1 MIDLL
6 ISGGV
11 GVFVTIIGRLAYDG
25 SKFGKKPLNGYAT
38 KKDQDDCKNNV
49 AENFKD
55 LKITIDKGFDDAKND
70 RSTLFAMVHEVRN
83 DVSRLGKE
91 VGVLQGKID

>member
-1 MIDLL
+1 MVEYFIG
-6 ISGGV
+6 GGV
-11 GVFVTIIGRLAYDG
+11 TLVVGVSVRLIYTG
-25 SKFGKKPLNGYAT
+25 IMSGHKPPNGYAT
-38 KKDQDDCKNNV
+38 KKDQDECKNNV

-55 LKITIDKGFDDAKND
+55 LKITIDKGFNDAKND
-70 RSTLFAMVHEVRN
+70 RSTLFSMVHEVRN